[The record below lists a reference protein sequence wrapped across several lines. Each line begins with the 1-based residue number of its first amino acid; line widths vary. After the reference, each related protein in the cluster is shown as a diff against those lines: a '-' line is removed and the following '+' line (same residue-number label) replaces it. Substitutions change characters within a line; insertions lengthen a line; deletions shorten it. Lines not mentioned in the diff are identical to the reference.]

1 MFLKNLTDY
10 RYLLAIALLHNI
22 TPIEACGWWGDG
34 EKSSENAIIIRPT
47 DYPKLTDQQL
57 VDADYLASLGNH
69 YRATGHT
76 DHNYYRAVHF
86 YELAAELDH
95 TGAQYNLGLMYEM
108 GLGVKADRNRAAGW
122 YKLAAEK
129 GNVHAQHHLGEL
141 MISGNGVKRDLKRG
155 MEWLLLS
162 ARSGHTELFG
172 RLASLYW
179 KQQPDTDFPLQ
190 TALWATLA
198 VENGDQ
204 SADRLLSKS
213 LGTLTSTEISHLES
227 LLVEMRKIAKIAHE

>member
-34 EKSSENAIIIRPT
+34 EKSSENAIIIRPN
-47 DYPKLTDQQL
+47 DYPILTDQQL
-57 VDADYLASLGNH
+57 VDADYLASLGNQ
-69 YRATGHT
+69 YRATGYT
-76 DHNYYRAVHF
+76 DYNYYRAVHF

-108 GLGVKADRNRAAGW
+108 GLGVEADRNRAAGW
-122 YKLAAEK
+122 YKLAATK